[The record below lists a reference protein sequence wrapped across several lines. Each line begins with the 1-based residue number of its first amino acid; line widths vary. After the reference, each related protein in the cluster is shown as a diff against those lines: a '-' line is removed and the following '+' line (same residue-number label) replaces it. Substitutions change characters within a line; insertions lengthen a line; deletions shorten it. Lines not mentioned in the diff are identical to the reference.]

1 MRINRNRFKPL
12 SLNLEHS
19 SQSGPAHLF
28 SFLCKVV
35 SPGSP
40 FIPQLIKCWH
50 SWLVTGQPANPG
62 EMGKILLCW
71 ECGPTSLIKLWMI
84 VFVLEEAV
92 LGSCSPCDSNFGF
105 CTCPWESP
113 GEQNWPTFQI
123 LLDCLALIF
132 TLSLVFDVMDL
143 VQQCQQMNPK
153 CDFTSNTGRIG
164 CVVQRLSTNWLIV
177 VSNRTSFI
185 CLPSLLEN
193 ISNAVIRN

>member
-1 MRINRNRFKPL
+1 MSSISFPDASSFLCVIGTLNVSLSGCHGPLFTTSFWGMRINRNRFKPL

-62 EMGKILLCW
+62 ETGKTLLCW
-71 ECGPTSLIKLWMI
+71 ECGPTSWSSSEWLFLSWKRPSWTHALP
-84 VFVLEEAV
+84 VTPTLVSVHVHGRAQENKT
-92 LGSCSPCDSNFGF
+92 D
-105 CTCPWESP
+105 
-113 GEQNWPTFQI
+113 PTFQI

-132 TLSLVFDVMDL
+132 TLSLVFW
-143 VQQCQQMNPK
+143 
-153 CDFTSNTGRIG
+153 CDGSCTAM
-164 CVVQRLSTNWLIV
+164 STNE
-177 VSNRTSFI
+177 
-185 CLPSLLEN
+185 P
-193 ISNAVIRN
+193 